1 MKKMPKKAL
10 TKTRLE
16 FNYMVKLTGWINHM
30 VDKKPKKES
39 DMRPQSLSAK
49 RDKTRQ
55 RILDAAA
62 GVFSKVGFAGARVDE
77 IARRAGVNKAMI
89 YYHIGDKE
97 ALYSEVLENILGGA
111 FDRSLRDFQNA
122 RTPEE
127 KLRVYITSIA
137 RTMDQHAHLAPIM
150 LWEQAS
156 GGKNLPE
163 TIARVF
169 ASVVEK
175 LTKIL
180 EEGERQ
186 GIFVKSVPF
195 IVHSMVIGAIMFYK
209 ASDPVRTKY
218 AVFPEALKKMD
229 KKLSGGMA
237 AEIEELVLRAIKK

>member
-1 MKKMPKKAL
+1 MYTNKRAVFTVGSGYHWEYALKMKKMPKKSL
-10 TKTRLE
+10 DKKRLKL
-16 FNYMVKLTGWINHM
+16 NYMFKLNGCINHM
-30 VDKKPKKES
+30 VDKKLEKES

-89 YYHIGDKE
+89 YYHIGDKK
-97 ALYSEVLENILGGA
+97 ALYTEVLQNILGGA
-111 FDRSLRDFQNA
+111 FDRSMRDFQGA
-122 RTPEE
+122 QSPEE
-127 KLRVYITSIA
+127 KLRVYIASIV

-156 GGKNLPE
+156 GAKNLPE
-163 TIARVF
+163 TIAQVF
-169 ASVVEK
+169 ADVIEK

-186 GIFVKSVPF
+186 GIFVKSIPF

-218 AVFPEALKKMD
+218 AAFP
-229 KKLSGGMA
+229 
-237 AEIEELVLRAIKK
+237 